1 MSREAM
7 LEINCSRYSE
17 KIIDIISLFNKMG
30 WKYFNSKG
38 EVEYLP
44 LGDDDDYDWQK
55 SVLSDD
61 EVRKVINSKQEHSEK
76 IGLNLYYNNSF
87 VGISLLA
94 DNTSQI
100 LLNLNIN
107 RKTINDTRD
116 ALTDV
121 TWYIKHIV
129 QKLEAEGCT
138 IEHFKVEEYV
148 D

>member
-1 MSREAM
+1 MSRESV

-17 KIIDIISLFNKMG
+17 KIIDIISLFTKMG

-38 EVEYLP
+38 EVEYLT

-55 SVLSDD
+55 SVISDD
-61 EVRKVINSKQEHSEK
+61 EVRAVINSKQENSGK

-107 RKTINDTRD
+107 RKTIDDTRD
-116 ALTDV
+116 GLTDV

-129 QKLEAEGCT
+129 QKLETEECT
-138 IEHFKVEEYV
+138 IENFKFEEYV

>member
-61 EVRKVINSKQEHSEK
+61 EVREVINSKQEHSEK

-129 QKLEAEGCT
+129 QKLEAEGCK